1 MSCRGIFLNTTI
13 RNSDFQLFQLLIKE
27 YTSKNLTS
35 SSAEISF
42 YLKFC
47 IFIIV
52 KFISLICNLPLLK
65 AFFHQPLKII
75 YRGFF
80 HFNDVV

>member
-1 MSCRGIFLNTTI
+1 MSCGGIFLNTNI
-13 RNSDFQLFQLLIKE
+13 MNSDFQLFQLLIKE

-47 IFIIV
+47 VFITV
-52 KFISLICNLPLLK
+52 KFISLICNLLLLK
-65 AFFHQPLKII
+65 AFFHQSLKII

-80 HFNDVV
+80 HFNDAV